1 MSQEVQQQL
10 EAAGIIPVLRARS
23 AKEAIGVVEAMVAGG
38 ITVMEVTMT
47 VPGAVDVLR
56 ELKRVYGSKLLLGS
70 GTVTDAAEV
79 AATIEAGAEFV
90 VSPSLHLD
98 VIQETKARGKVSLPG
113 ALTPTEVI
121 TAWRAGADFVKV
133 FPCSAMGGASYLKSL
148 KAPFPY
154 LRLVP
159 TGGVTLQT
167 AASFIEAGASALGV
181 GADLVNVSALAEG
194 KPEVITKRRTSVPR
208 GHRAHTCGGESVNC
222 FAKREVANE
231 SKVLI
236 VRHGDR
242 RGARGIRAGRRRC
255 AVARPVFTL

>member
-1 MSQEVQQQL
+1 MSKEVQEQL

-23 AKEAIGVVEAMVAGG
+23 AKEALGVVEAMVAGG
-38 ITVMEVTMT
+38 VTVIEVTMT
-47 VPGAVDVLR
+47 VPGAIDVLK
-56 ELKRVYGSKLLLGS
+56 ELKRSYGSKLLLGS
-70 GTVTDAAEV
+70 GTVTDAAEC

-90 VSPSLHLD
+90 VSPSLHMD
-98 VIQETKARGKVSLPG
+98 VIAETKKRDKVSLPG

-167 AASFIEAGASALGV
+167 AASFLEAGASALGV
-181 GADLVNVSALAEG
+181 GADLVNLQALAAG
-194 KPEVITKRRTSVPR
+194 KPEIITNT
-208 GHRAHTCGGESVNC
+208 
-222 FAKREVANE
+222 
-231 SKVLI
+231 
-236 VRHGDR
+236 
-242 RGARGIRAGRRRC
+242 ARGYIEVIARTRALK
-255 AVARPVFTL
+255 A